1 MDDLQKKLQVI
12 DKLGPYYY
20 PEKPQEDDKVKR
32 ELRAEVFF
40 PDGTYYEGEWSIEDD
55 MFDGR
60 GKGGFK
66 DGSFYEGYWK

>member
-12 DKLGPYYY
+12 DKLGPYSY

-40 PDGTYYEGEWSIEDD
+40 PDGTYYEGEFQNNLFS
-55 MFDGR
+55 
-60 GKGGFK
+60 GKG
-66 DGSFYEGYWK
+66 SVISY